1 MSHPRKIS
9 NADIFGHF
17 KRSKVP
23 TNFTLK
29 VCITENE
36 IFRQCGEFCVPFP
49 MRCIEFFPLL
59 ICIFVIIL
67 FAEVPMKKKFR
78 ESVGSNA
85 SFAQDESIRF
95 SFLENT

>member
-1 MSHPRKIS
+1 MSHSRKIS

-23 TNFTLK
+23 TNFAREAFIK
-29 VCITENE
+29 ENE
-36 IFRQCGEFCVPFP
+36 IFRQFGEFCVPFP

-67 FAEVPMKKKFR
+67 FAEVPMKKNFVKVLAVMPPLLKMNR
-78 ESVGSNA
+78 
-85 SFAQDESIRF
+85 
-95 SFLENT
+95 

>member
-23 TNFTLK
+23 TNFTRK
-29 VCITENE
+29 AFITENE
-36 IFRQCGEFCVPFP
+36 IFRQIGEFCVPFP

-59 ICIFVIIL
+59 FVIIL